1 MLLREFAAD
10 ERATSVPANLLMDP
24 SRHRHEDE
32 VPVLLPS
39 TGFRH
44 RRQKCREC
52 GSEVS
57 LHRRACPHCGFP
69 TSQQQGRWGDVIVM
83 TLVLAVVVAAA
94 WELGLLGSLPSLRS
108 AIESGLHTV
117 SPGSGRDSADNRP

>member
-1 MLLREFAAD
+1 M
-10 ERATSVPANLLMDP
+10 S
-24 SRHRHEDE
+24 
-32 VPVLLPS
+32 VLLPP
-39 TGFRH
+39 TAIRH

-57 LHRRACPHCGFP
+57 LDRRACSNCGFP
-69 TSQQQGRWGDVIVM
+69 TSQQRQGRWGDVVVM

-94 WELGLLGSLPSLRS
+94 LELGLLGSLPSLGS

-117 SPGSGRDSADNRP
+117 SPGSGRDSADNLP